1 MTILFALF
9 GLVDYSLTV
18 SNDIGYD
25 DNVYEYSA
33 RDLGDFIN
41 HVRSY
46 RFPFETYDDLATHFD
61 CELLLRTR
69 PIKRRTTTLNLRL
82 AAVTH
87 AINREKD
94 NQAFHAGL
102 RQSFGKFA
110 LKFDYLF
117 IPRYLIKYYPDPA
130 WGIYSPCA
138 FAEHLL
144 SINGLFVFFDKL
156 SARIRIGREWDNYV
170 PVFIVYDITAWRIGA
185 DLDLQVSGTYEP
197 SFGYEFKD
205 APARGPVPD
214 LSYRQH
220 SGSVSNRLN
229 LRWPRLAKLDLNYRV
244 DYRVYTTDLPP
255 EQDTPHAGRID
266 ITHGFRIAGQ
276 VPVLKFLELTAAY
289 GYEFRRASSPVY
301 TDIGAIKNYDR
312 YQLSGGII
320 FHY

>member
-1 MTILFALF
+1 MAILFAFF

-33 RDLGDFIN
+33 QDLGDFVDR
-41 HVRSY
+41 VRSY
-46 RFPFETYDDLATHFD
+46 RFPFETYDDLATRFD
-61 CELLLRTR
+61 CELLLRAR
-69 PIKRRTTTLNLRL
+69 PIPNRTTTLNLRL
-82 AAVTH
+82 AAVNY
-87 AINREKD
+87 AVNREKD
-94 NQAFHAGL
+94 NQTFHAGL

-117 IPRYLIKYYPDPA
+117 IPRFLIKYYPDPA
-130 WGIYSPCA
+130 QGVYSPCA

-144 SINGLFVFFDKL
+144 SINGLFVLSDKL
-156 SARIRIGREWDNYV
+156 SARIRAGREWNNYV
-170 PVFIVYDITAWRIGA
+170 PVFLVYDVSAWRIGA
-185 DLDLQVSGTYEP
+185 DLGLQVNRAYEP

-220 SGSVSNRLN
+220 SGSISNRFN
-229 LRWPRLAKLDLNYRV
+229 LRTPRLAKIDLDYRV
-244 DYRVYTTDLPP
+244 DYRIYTTDLPP
-255 EQDTPHAGRID
+255 EQDTPHAGRTD
-266 ITHGFRIAGQ
+266 ITHHFRIAGQ
-276 VPVLKFLELTAAY
+276 LPVLKFLDLTAAY

-301 TDIGAIKNYDR
+301 AEIGVIKNYDR
-312 YQLSGGII
+312 YQVSGGIK